1 MEDSVLSC
9 LLRINRQRI
18 RNQKAALA
26 PYRYVGTMHMVL
38 LHAYHHPGVN
48 QEEICC
54 FFGLDKTGVA
64 RDAKRLEEL
73 GHLRREIDPENR
85 RQYKLYVTEEG
96 EKMVPVVREI
106 GDRFA
111 RKLTEGLSAEETEN
125 LRAILEKAVENSA
138 K

>member
-1 MEDSVLSC
+1 MEQSVLSY
-9 LLRINRQRI
+9 LLRINRQRV
-18 RNQKAALA
+18 RAMKAELA
-26 PYRYVGTMHMVL
+26 PYGYTGTMHMVL
-38 LHAYHHPGVN
+38 LHTFHNPGVN
-48 QEEICC
+48 HEENSC

-64 RDAKRLEEL
+64 RDARKLEEM

-85 RQYKLYVTEEG
+85 RQYKLFVTEEG
-96 EKMVPVVREI
+96 AKMVPVVREI

-125 LRAILEKAVENSA
+125 LLAILEKAVENSA